1 MQNLTK
7 SAKPPLLPACKQDH
21 EKTSLLTNFLIGK
34 RQANEKRCQH
44 LNFRSKNHFSLKQH
58 ECFCKTAVAY

>member
-34 RQANEKRCQH
+34 RQANE
-44 LNFRSKNHFSLKQH
+44 NTSL
-58 ECFCKTAVAY
+58 